1 MVDTDTGCPVT
12 ITFFKIESYRLAIMN
27 EGIAEVYEYY
37 NDILRTMHA
46 GNGPEIIV
54 GTFPFFELFRFSC
67 ANLPGIDFPAKE
79 LG

>member
-1 MVDTDTGCPVT
+1 
-12 ITFFKIESYRLAIMN
+12 MN